1 MTRVWDVPVHDS
13 TRVRDVAVAARE
25 ACDHAGFDDG
35 RSAAAVLVATELA
48 TNLLKHAG
56 GGRILIDTVDADLT
70 PEAAAGETA
79 LQIVAI
85 DHGPGIPDLAAAL
98 GDGFSTTASL
108 GAGLGTCG
116 RIADDFDLHSAPGRG
131 TVALARIRASSGR
144 RRYGHARQVHAR
156 HDHAP
161 VWAGGV
167 NIPLTG
173 LQSGDAWACVRFGER
188 ITMLLAD
195 GLGHGPAAAQAS
207 DAAVRQLRESA
218 HLPPAELL
226 GVLHTVLRSTRGAA
240 VAVAQ
245 LDLAQGSLEFSGIG
259 NIGARFRSDGGWQHL
274 LSHPGIVGAHRPAHI
289 PRRRLPWSPDCLL
302 VLHSDGLPSRWSLR
316 DDVPTAEL
324 DPGVTAA
331 VIVRDASSA
340 ARPVRDDTTVT
351 VLSPTPP
358 KREP

>member
-13 TRVRDVAVAARE
+13 TRVRDVTVAVQDT
-25 ACDHAGFDDG
+25 CGHAGFDDS
-35 RSAAAVLVATELA
+35 RTAAAVLVATELS

-56 GGRILIDTVDADLT
+56 GGHILIDTVDADLT
-70 PEAAAGETA
+70 SDAAARKPA

-98 GDGFSTTASL
+98 GDGFSTTSSL
-108 GAGLGTCG
+108 GAGLGTCR
-116 RIADDFDLHSAPGRG
+116 RIADDFDVHSAPGRG
-131 TVALARIRASSGR
+131 TIALARIRAGSGR
-144 RRYGHARQVHAR
+144 RRRGHVRQ
-156 HDHAP
+156 DQAP
-161 VWAGGV
+161 VRAGGV
-167 NIPLTG
+167 NIAVAGP
-173 LQSGDAWACVRFGER
+173 QSGDAWACVRFGER
-188 ITMLLAD
+188 VTLLLAD
-195 GLGHGPAAAQAS
+195 GLGHGPAAAEAS
-207 DAAVRQLRESA
+207 DAAVRQLRDSA
-218 HLPPAELL
+218 HLPPTELL

-245 LDLAQGSLEFSGIG
+245 VDLAEGTLEFSGIG
-259 NIGARFRSDGGWQHL
+259 NIGARFRSGGGWQHL
-274 LSHPGIVGAHRPAHI
+274 LSHPGIVGAHRPARI
-289 PRRRLPWSPDCLL
+289 PCQRLPWWPDCLL

-316 DDVPTAEL
+316 EDVPSAEL